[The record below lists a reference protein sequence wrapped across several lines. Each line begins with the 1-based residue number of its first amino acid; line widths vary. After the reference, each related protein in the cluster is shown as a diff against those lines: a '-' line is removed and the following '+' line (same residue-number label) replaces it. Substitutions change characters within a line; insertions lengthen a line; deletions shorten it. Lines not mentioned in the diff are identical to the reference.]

1 MELTTALIW
10 TLRIVLPII
19 LFCVYIKFQTS
30 KDDQVLS
37 KPTSTK
43 NRYNR
48 STILSHRKAAAGKP
62 KHEDLS
68 NLVLKD
74 QSEAPELFQSPEGGR
89 RPGGRGAGRS
99 GGGGQRGEEKRDRPK
114 REPRE
119 PREPKDHGDR
129 GERESRRSG
138 RQPSELEKRLFE
150 EAPAET
156 PAAEGAAQLNE
167 NQEKMHLESLLNYVA
182 FNRKEPQRNFML
194 DEDSAPPPP
203 PPNKPAVL
211 DSTAGEGEQSVKD
224 LGKMT
229 TEKANEEAQMVL
241 RGAMNFKRV
250 DVAKDLYAQLAAQN
264 VDISESTYE
273 LMIEASI
280 LAQDITSSTDF
291 LMKME
296 SSGHSPCSE
305 LLDKVLDL
313 YSSEKS
319 QREQRKKK
327 AAEAQGAELGDAQ
340 EARAKLKSD
349 APIFVP
355 SFGIPPP
362 PPKPKEAA
370 DGAGPG
376 GTEGGT
382 PTAAAPTEAAEQTP
396 SAEATNQPEPRTKLK
411 SAAQAFVP
419 QFSNFEMEPTYD
431 LNADTSNWGMSMLPS
446 EVDQA
451 IMQGLHDRAYAE
463 QDYIF
468 PGEDYGEYRWK
479 GDQNWKGRKG
489 DDMSNSKD
497 KNGGGKSPAKG
508 RGKQAKNGKGK
519 SGDADTPAKTEEV
532 KKTWKPK
539 EPVSAS

>member
-30 KDDQVLS
+30 KDDQALS

-43 NRYNR
+43 NRYAR
-48 STILSHRKAAAGKP
+48 SIILAHRKAAAGKP

-74 QSEAPELFQSPEGGR
+74 QSQAPELFQGAEGGR
-89 RPGGRGAGRS
+89 RPGGRGSGRS
-99 GGGGQRGEEKRDRPK
+99 AGGQRGEERRDRPK

-119 PREPKDHGDR
+119 PREPKEHGEK
-129 GERESRRSG
+129 GERESRRSQ

-150 EAPAET
+150 EAPVAT
-156 PAAEGAAQLNE
+156 PAAEGAAQLTE
-167 NQEKMHLESLLNYVA
+167 DQEKMHLESLLNYVA
-182 FNRKEPQRNFML
+182 FNRKDQQRNFML
-194 DEDSAPPPP
+194 DEDGEPPPP
-203 PPNKPAVL
+203 PPKKPAVAA
-211 DSTAGEGEQSVKD
+211 STTGGGEQQSVKE
-224 LGKMT
+224 LAKMT

-241 RGAMNFKRV
+241 RGAINFKRV
-250 DVAKDLYAQLAAQN
+250 DVAKDLHAQLVAQN

-280 LAQDITSSTDF
+280 LAKDISSSTDF

-313 YSSEKS
+313 YSSEKT
-319 QREQRKKK
+319 QREQRKKMK
-327 AAEAQGAELGDAQ
+327 AAEVAEPIKAE

-362 PPKPKEAA
+362 PPKPKEAP
-370 DGAGPG
+370 DGA
-376 GTEGGT
+376 GTEGGE
-382 PTAAAPTEAAEQTP
+382 PAAAPTEAADQTP
-396 SAEATNQPEPRTKLK
+396 SAEATTQSEPRTKLK

-419 QFSNFEMEPTYD
+419 QFGNFEMEHAYVS
-431 LNADTSNWGMSMLPS
+431 ADTTTWGLPMVPS
-446 EVDQA
+446 EVGQA
-451 IMQGLHDRAYAE
+451 ILHGLQDREYAE
-463 QDYIF
+463 EDYIL
-468 PGEDYGEYRWK
+468 PGESFGENSWK
-479 GDQNWKGRKG
+479 GDENRKGRRG
-489 DDMSNSKD
+489 DDASNGKD
-497 KNGGGKSPAKG
+497 KNGGGKAGSKG
-508 RGKQAKNGKGK
+508 RGKQAKSGKGK
-519 SGDADTPAKTEEV
+519 SGEADTPAKTDEA
-532 KKTWKPK
+532 KKMWKPK
-539 EPVSAS
+539 ESVPSA

>member
-1 MELTTALIW
+1 MIW

-30 KDDQVLS
+30 KDDQALS

-43 NRYNR
+43 NRYPR
-48 STILSHRKAAAGKP
+48 DTIMAHRKAAAGKP

-74 QSEAPELFQSPEGGR
+74 QSQAPELFQAAEGGR
-89 RPGGRGAGRS
+89 RGGGGGRGTGRS
-99 GGGGQRGEEKRDRPK
+99 GGGQRGEERRDRPK

-119 PREPKDHGDR
+119 PREPREHGEK
-129 GERESRRSG
+129 GERESRRPQ
-138 RQPSELEKRLFE
+138 RQASELEKRLFE
-150 EAPAET
+150 EVPAET

-182 FNRKEPQRNFML
+182 FNRKDQQRNFML

-203 PPNKPAVL
+203 PPNKPVVA
-211 DSTAGEGEQSVKD
+211 DSIPGEGDPSVKD
-224 LGKMT
+224 VKELAKMT

-241 RGAMNFKRV
+241 RGAINFKRV
-250 DVAKDLYAQLAAQN
+250 DVAKDLYAQLVAQN

-280 LAQDITSSTDF
+280 LAKDISSSTDF

-313 YSSEKS
+313 YSSEKT
-319 QREQRKKK
+319 QREQRKKMK
-327 AAEAQGAELGDAQ
+327 AAEAAQ
-340 EARAKLKSD
+340 PNEVLEANRAKLKSD

-362 PPKPKEAA
+362 PPKPKDAAA
-370 DGAGPG
+370 DGAGTDG
-376 GTEGGT
+376 GGE
-382 PTAAAPTEAAEQTP
+382 PAAAPTEAADQTP
-396 SAEATNQPEPRTKLK
+396 SAEVTASPAPRTKLK
-411 SAAQAFVP
+411 SASQAFVP
-419 QFSNFEMEPTYD
+419 QFGTFDMEHAYD
-431 LNADTSNWGMSMLPS
+431 LNADTTSWGLPMVHS
-446 EVDQA
+446 E
-451 IMQGLHDRAYAE
+451 
-463 QDYIF
+463 DYIL
-468 PGEDYGEYRWK
+468 PGEAFGDYPWK
-479 GDQNWKGRKG
+479 GDHNWKGQKG
-489 DDMSNSKD
+489 DDASNGKD
-497 KNGGGKSPAKG
+497 KNGGKSASKG
-508 RGKQAKNGKGK
+508 RGKQAKNSKGK
-519 SGDADTPAKTEEV
+519 SGDESPAKTEAKAKTEEV

-539 EPVSAS
+539 EPVPAA

>member
-19 LFCVYIKFQTS
+19 LFCVYIKFQTA
-30 KDDQVLS
+30 KDEKQLS
-37 KPTSTK
+37 KPTSTV
-43 NRYNR
+43 NRHNR
-48 STILSHRKAAAGKP
+48 NTILSHRKAAAGKP

-74 QSEAPELFQSPEGGR
+74 QSQAPELFQFAEGGR

-99 GGGGQRGEEKRDRPK
+99 GGQRSEEKRDRPK
-114 REPRE
+114 REPRS
-119 PREPKDHGDR
+119 PKDHGEK
-129 GERESRRSG
+129 GERESRRPPQ
-138 RQPSELEKRLFE
+138 RPQSELEKRLFD

-167 NQEKMHLESLLNYVA
+167 DQEKMHLESLLNYVA

-203 PPNKPAVL
+203 PPNKPAVVTS
-211 DSTAGEGEQSVKD
+211 STGEGEETVKE

-273 LMIEASI
+273 LMIEAAI

-319 QREQRKKK
+319 QRDQRKKK
-327 AAEAQGAELGDAQ
+327 AADAQGAESGDAQ

-370 DGAGPG
+370 ADGDGPG
-376 GTEGGT
+376 GTE
-382 PTAAAPTEAAEQTP
+382 EAAEETP
-396 SAEATNQPEPRTKLK
+396 GAEATNQPASRTKLK
-411 SAAQAFVP
+411 SASQAFVP
-419 QFSNFEMEPTYD
+419 QFSNFDMEPTYD
-431 LNADTSNWGMSMLPS
+431 LNADTTTWGMPMVPS
-446 EVDQA
+446 E
-451 IMQGLHDRAYAE
+451 
-463 QDYIF
+463 DYIF
-468 PGEDYGEYRWK
+468 PGEAYGEHWWK
-479 GDQNWKGRKG
+479 SDQNWKGRKG
-489 DDMSNSKD
+489 DDVSNGKD

-508 RGKQAKNGKGK
+508 RGKQAKSGKGK
-519 SGDADTPAKTEEV
+519 SDDAPAKTEEV

-539 EPVSAS
+539 EPVPAS

>member
-1 MELTTALIW
+1 LIW

-30 KDDQVLS
+30 KDESSFS
-37 KPTSTK
+37 KVTSTK
-43 NRYNR
+43 NRYAR
-48 STILSHRKAAAGKP
+48 GTILAHRKAAAGKP

-74 QSEAPELFQSPEGGR
+74 QSQAPELFQAGEGGR
-89 RPGGRGAGRS
+89 RGGGRGTGRS
-99 GGGGQRGEEKRDRPK
+99 GGGQRGEERRDRPK

-119 PREPKDHGDR
+119 PREPREDGEK
-129 GERESRRSG
+129 GEREKRRSQ

-194 DEDSAPPPP
+194 DEDAAPPPP
-203 PPNKPAVL
+203 PPNKPAVAA
-211 DSTAGEGEQSVKD
+211 SAAGENEQSVKEVKE
-224 LGKMT
+224 LPKMT

-241 RGAMNFKRV
+241 RGAINFKRV
-250 DVAKDLYAQLAAQN
+250 DVAKDLYAQLVAQN

-280 LAQDITSSTDF
+280 LAKDISSSTDF

-296 SSGHSPCSE
+296 SAGHSPCSE

-313 YSSEKS
+313 YSSEKT
-319 QREQRKKK
+319 QRDERKKMK
-327 AAEAQGAELGDAQ
+327 AAEEAQVADIIEAQ
-340 EARAKLKSD
+340 EATRSKLKTD

-370 DGAGPG
+370 ADGAAADG
-376 GTEGGT
+376 GGE
-382 PTAAAPTEAAEQTP
+382 PAAAPTEAADQTP
-396 SAEATNQPEPRTKLK
+396 SAEVTAPRTKLK
-411 SAAQAFVP
+411 SASQAFVP
-419 QFSNFEMEPTYD
+419 QFGNFEMEQAYD
-431 LNADTSNWGMSMLPS
+431 LNADTTTWGLSMVPS
-446 EVDQA
+446 EVEQA
-451 IMQGLHDRAYAE
+451 ILQGLQDRAFPDE
-463 QDYIF
+463 DYIL
-468 PGEDYGEYRWK
+468 PGEVFGDYSWK

-489 DDMSNSKD
+489 DDASNGKD
-497 KNGGGKSPAKG
+497 KNGGKSASKG
-508 RGKQAKNGKGK
+508 RGKQAKSGKGK
-519 SGDADTPAKTEEV
+519 SGDTDTPAKTEEV

-539 EPVSAS
+539 EPVPAA